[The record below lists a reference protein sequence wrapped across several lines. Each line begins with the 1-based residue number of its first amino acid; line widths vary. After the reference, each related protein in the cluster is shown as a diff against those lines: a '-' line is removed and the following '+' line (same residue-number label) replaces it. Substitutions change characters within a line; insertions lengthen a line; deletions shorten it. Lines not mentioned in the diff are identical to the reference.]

1 MPIYCLIQHSLLKER
16 QQRKDKNSEIW
27 KDIVWWFPTPSPTKC
42 FCFFFPFN
50 QSQLAITAVN
60 SQGTHNKFSSR
71 ELSLLIFQRNQDVW
85 MSVLISILPC
95 PGYSLMSIQKFMS
108 CKILRLRLSSYYKC
122 TFWPKVKG
130 S

>member
-27 KDIVWWFPTPSPTKC
+27 KGYSMVISHTITYKMF
-42 FCFFFPFN
+42 FFFPFN